1 MKAAVVDSPGKFVIR
16 DVPDPICPRD
26 GVIIR
31 VRATTLCPTD
41 LKRSLKTDLPQ
52 PPPFILGHELA
63 GTISAVGNE
72 VVGWNV
78 GDRVAMAP
86 RIYCGRCAPCRAG
99 HTNLCQQNTAI
110 GWHRPGSFAES
121 IVVPGGV
128 PMQVLVRLPDD
139 ISFEAAALAEPLA
152 CALNS
157 VEAAGVGED
166 DDVMIIGMGCQGV
179 MQARLARYLGARSV
193 IGVMRAGKRANVVRR
208 CATALDEL
216 IISAETSPVEVVK
229 KQTGGEGANVVFVS
243 ASSGEALR
251 LARELVRWR
260 GRICVHASL
269 PDGEET
275 QSVDFNKLHYQES
288 TITGSSSFKQRQ
300 YVQSIELIRKGVIDA
315 HAMIGAR
322 LPLAEIERGLA
333 MMTQRE
339 VLKVA
344 LQP

>member
-1 MKAAVVDSPGKFVIR
+1 
-16 DVPDPICPRD
+16 
-26 GVIIR
+26 
-31 VRATTLCPTD
+31 
-41 LKRSLKTDLPQ
+41 
-52 PPPFILGHELA
+52 
-63 GTISAVGNE
+63 
-72 VVGWNV
+72 
-78 GDRVAMAP
+78 
-86 RIYCGRCAPCRAG
+86 
-99 HTNLCQQNTAI
+99 
-110 GWHRPGSFAES
+110 
-121 IVVPGGV
+121 
-128 PMQVLVRLPDD
+128 
-139 ISFEAAALAEPLA
+139 
-152 CALNS
+152 
-157 VEAAGVGED
+157 
-166 DDVMIIGMGCQGV
+166 
-179 MQARLARYLGARSV
+179 
-193 IGVMRAGKRANVVRR
+193 MRAGKRANVVRR